1 MKRNKDELSKKDL
14 EKNSEEIKAHNGDEI
29 KELKIRA
36 EEAEAKLNEVLHAKA
51 DFENARRRL
60 EKEKEDFLKFA
71 NEAMITK
78 LLPIVD
84 NFRLAVNSMDDK
96 HKIEDI
102 ATGIRLIEKQL
113 EDTLKEFGL
122 EPIDAVGK
130 KFDPHLEEAVAHQET
145 DEVEED
151 TVTEEIQRGYMLFGR
166 LLRPAKVK
174 VAKGKT

>member
-1 MKRNKDELSKKDL
+1 MKRKNDELSKKGL
-14 EKNSEEIKAHNGDEI
+14 EESSEEAQANNEEEIK
-29 KELKIRA
+29 KLKIRA

-60 EKEKEDFLKFA
+60 EKEKEEFLKFA
-71 NEAMITK
+71 NEALIAK

-96 HKIEDI
+96 HKMEDV
-102 ATGIRLIEKQL
+102 ATGIKLIEKQL

-145 DEVEED
+145 NEVEED
-151 TVTEEIQRGYMLFGR
+151 TVTEEIQRGYTLSGR

-174 VAKGKT
+174 VAKHS